1 MTPSSLSLN
10 KDTVAPRLD
19 DALESVN
26 QMYPVGS
33 VSTTR
38 KMTHP
43 LMVQLPVVS
52 WKPRSSAFVK
62 KTSDYRWSV
71 KSKKGGGLL
80 CQIVEL
86 RFDFIRQQMKAYPV
100 TVLCKVMQ
108 VSRSGLY
115 VEL

>member
-33 VSTTR
+33 VSTAG

-43 LMVQLPVVS
+43 LEYEKEQL
-52 WKPRSSAFVK
+52 
-62 KTSDYRWSV
+62 
-71 KSKKGGGLL
+71 SK
-80 CQIVEL
+80 V
-86 RFDFIRQQMKAYPV
+86 A
-100 TVLCKVMQ
+100 
-108 VSRSGLY
+108 
-115 VEL
+115 

>member
-71 KSKKGGGLL
+71 KSQKRRRPSLPKSRTEIRLHAAANEGL
-80 CQIVEL
+80 
-86 RFDFIRQQMKAYPV
+86 
-100 TVLCKVMQ
+100 
-108 VSRSGLY
+108 SRHRAL
-115 VEL
+115 